1 MHNMFHLRV
10 VLLRRLIVC
19 SALLTASSL
28 SSFTYAAESVVDQH
42 QLGTKYSPLK
52 KITTENVANLQVAWE
67 YHTGDGAHPKP
78 GSLTSFQDQPSLIE
92 GNLVVCTTHRR
103 VIALDPETGAER
115 WVFDP
120 KDPETGMKKCRG
132 VANWIDN
139 QAAEG
144 AFCKTRIFLGT
155 ADYRLLAI
163 DAKTGKLCPQ
173 FGEQGQVKMPVSKA
187 EIFTGEVLAN
197 SRPAIVNDVIVVGS
211 TVADNQRVEA
221 PSGRVLAFDAR
232 TGTQLWEFDPLPQDP
247 ADPAMKSWTKGT
259 TEGFG
264 AGNVWASIAVDQ
276 KLDMV
281 YLPTSSA
288 SSDFYGAGRPGDNNY
303 TSSVVALR
311 GKTGEVAWHFQFVHH
326 NVFDYDT
333 PSQPLLMDL
342 PHNGKM
348 VPALVQNTK
357 MGLIFAF
364 NRETG
369 ESLVP
374 IEERPVPQNGLVE
387 GEVLSATQPFPVG
400 MPALMPLGFG
410 PDDVWGFTPL
420 DEWLCRRKVESL
432 NYGPIYTPASLQ
444 GTIFSPSVGGGPNW
458 GGGAYSPEKQLM
470 IVPSN
475 RVPTIVTLVP
485 RDQAVIKEGQ
495 VIEATSEMIFP
506 VAGSP
511 YVPKVQG
518 LLSIFGAPC
527 SKPPWAALTAVN
539 MATREIEWEVPLGS
553 VDKMS
558 PLPVPWDLGMP
569 GAGGPLVTA
578 GGLVFIGYSLDDTL
592 KAFDLATG
600 ELLWE
605 GELPAAGTAVPVS
618 YEVDGQQYI
627 VIPAGGHSMYNSTMG
642 DSVMAF
648 KLKN

>member
-1 MHNMFHLRV
+1 MYIEFSLAPFLRTVGRSVCFV
-10 VLLRRLIVC
+10 V
-19 SALLTASSL
+19 ALAQPLVTAAS
-28 SSFTYAAESVVDQH
+28 ESVVDQL

-52 KITTENVANLQVAWE
+52 QITKDNVTSLEVAWE

-92 GNLVVCTTHRR
+92 GNLVVCSTNRR
-103 VIALDPETGAER
+103 VIALDPKTGEER

-132 VANWIDN
+132 IANWIDT
-139 QAAEG
+139 QAADG
-144 AFCKTRIFLGT
+144 KFCKTRIFLGT
-155 ADYRLLAI
+155 ADYRLIAL
-163 DAKTGKLCPQ
+163 DAKSGKPCTE
-173 FGEQGQVKMPVSKA
+173 FGDQGQVRMPISKP

-197 SRPAIVNDVIVVGS
+197 SRPAIVNDVVVVGS

-221 PSGRVLAFDAR
+221 PSGRILAFDAR
-232 TGTQLWEFDPLPQDP
+232 TGQQLWEFDPLPRNP
-247 ADPAMKSWTKGT
+247 ADPAAKSWANG

-264 AGNVWASIAVDQ
+264 AGNVWAGMSVDQ
-276 KLDMV
+276 KLDLV

-288 SSDFYGAGRPGDNNY
+288 SSDFYGAGRVGDNHY

-333 PSQPLLMDL
+333 PSDPLLLDF

-357 MGLIFAF
+357 MGLIFVF

-369 ESLVP
+369 EPLVP
-374 IEERPVPQNGLVE
+374 IEERAVPQQGKVE
-387 GEVLSATQPFPVG
+387 GEELSPTQPFPVG
-400 MPALMPLGFG
+400 MPAVMPLGFS

-420 DEWLCRRKVESL
+420 DKWLCRKKVESL
-432 NYGPIYTPASLQ
+432 NYGPIYTPASEQ

-458 GGGAYSPEKQLM
+458 GGGGYDPESNLM

-475 RVPTIVTLVP
+475 RIPTIVTLVP
-485 RDQAVIKEGQ
+485 REKAVLKEGQ
-495 VIEATSEMIFP
+495 AIEATSEMIFP

-539 MATREIEWEVPLGS
+539 LATQKIAWEVPLGS

-558 PLPVPWDLGMP
+558 PLPMPWDLGMP

-592 KAFDLATG
+592 KAFDLHTG
-600 ELLWE
+600 KLLWE
-605 GELPAAGTAVPVS
+605 GDLPAAGTAVPVT
-618 YEVDGQQYI
+618 YEVEGQQYV

-648 KLKN
+648 RLKR